1 MKEKVYIREFFQLL
15 INYRKQLAI
24 IMGVSVLSL
33 VSLSYILPK
42 SYRSEFEL
50 NIYSKY
56 FKNAFI
62 SEVIP
67 GMNSIAEMTQTVDSM
82 VKEVLNDDF
91 IDEIGRK
98 YKIYPEKMTDLE
110 LAKKRELLRENF
122 EMFSTGGQSYK
133 ITFVHK
139 DPLVAYEV
147 SKNVMGAVRNY
158 FIETRLDTIESAKRT
173 IMKKLE
179 SVNVTKNIKDNE
191 VYSNAL
197 AAKSPDVLKSEIIK
211 INQDLSALKMQFNS
225 SHPRIIKLEQRK
237 STILNWLS
245 EIKNDVGDGKDFTDA
260 PLLMAS
266 DHDISENIASK
277 LYAKFN
283 DINIAL
289 DIEKKSLESY
299 IGVIQAPQ
307 IPTGPL
313 FPKKRLFASLG
324 FMIGLICCFA
334 YVFFCEVMALTPA
347 EKAKVMAAELD
358 CEYFGILPHI
368 DENELMSVRDLRLK
382 SEKMEKLD
390 DETPIIL
397 SLNQNLE
404 EGTL

>member
-1 MKEKVYIREFFQLL
+1 MKEKVYVREFLSLL
-15 INYRKQLAI
+15 ITYRKQLSI
-24 IMGVSVLSL
+24 IMCLSILGL
-33 VSLSYILPK
+33 VSLSFILPK
-42 SYRSEFEL
+42 TYRSEFEL

-82 VKEVLNDDF
+82 VKEVMNDDF
-91 IDEIGRK
+91 IDEIGRT
-98 YKIYPEKMTDLE
+98 YKIYPGKMTDLE
-110 LAKKRELLRENF
+110 LAKNRELLRENF

-133 ITFVHK
+133 INFVHR
-139 DPLVAYEV
+139 DPVVAYEV
-147 SKNVMGAVRNY
+147 SKKVMRTVRNY
-158 FIETRLDTIESAKRT
+158 FIETRLETIESAKRT

-197 AAKSPDVLKSEIIK
+197 AAKSPDVLKSEIRK
-211 INQDLSALKMQFNS
+211 INLDLSALKMQFNT

-245 EIKNDVGDGKDFTDA
+245 EIKNDEGASVDYTDA
-260 PLLMAS
+260 PLLLAS

-289 DIEKKSLESY
+289 DIEKKSLSGY

-307 IPTGPL
+307 MPTSPL

-324 FMIGLICCFA
+324 FMIGIISCFA
-334 YVFFCEVMALTPA
+334 YVFFCEVMSLTPQ
-347 EKAKVMAAELD
+347 EKAKYLATELD
-358 CEYFGILPHI
+358 CEFFGVLPHI
-368 DENELMSVRDLRLK
+368 DEWELMSERELQHKTEQIEDK
-382 SEKMEKLD
+382 SESR
-390 DETPIIL
+390 PVIL
-397 SLNQNLE
+397 SLNQDLE
-404 EGTL
+404 TGTM